1 MLLISGGKE
10 VSFAARTRVG
20 SECLPTQAIR
30 CDTNSPLVLD
40 GFIRTSSHSQV
51 TREAGDDGIR
61 LKMCK
66 TALSSL
72 LRLFSLVVA
81 GFGIGL
87 IIYSIFFAVKASSFG
102 APSGVSL
109 GLGLVDAVMGLLL
122 ATCAYNKRFFLKLF
136 LLVNGLLLI
145 GEAVIAILF
154 AIPSQQDTIISRMD
168 LEADVLTWVRD
179 HIQVTTYVFVAVI
192 AAKAVAAGLVC
203 LQLLALREKFDEKAA
218 GASAGKERLLGN
230 GATVDPEAATNRY
243 RDGHAAMY
251 EKYGIR

>member
-1 MLLISGGKE
+1 
-10 VSFAARTRVG
+10 
-20 SECLPTQAIR
+20 
-30 CDTNSPLVLD
+30 
-40 GFIRTSSHSQV
+40 
-51 TREAGDDGIR
+51 
-61 LKMCK
+61 MCK
-66 TALSSL
+66 TALSGL

-87 IIYSIFFAVKASSFG
+87 IIYAIFFAVKASSFG

-154 AIPSQQDTIISRMD
+154 AIPSQQDLIINKME
-168 LEADVLTWVRD
+168 LEPDVLTWVRD
-179 HIQVTTYVFVAVI
+179 HIQVTTYIFVAVI

-203 LQLLALREKFDEKAA
+203 LQVCALRETFNETSATSA
-218 GASAGKERLLGN
+218 TASKERLLGN
-230 GATVDPEAATNRY
+230 GAALDPEAATNRY

>member
-1 MLLISGGKE
+1 
-10 VSFAARTRVG
+10 
-20 SECLPTQAIR
+20 
-30 CDTNSPLVLD
+30 
-40 GFIRTSSHSQV
+40 
-51 TREAGDDGIR
+51 
-61 LKMCK
+61 MCK
-66 TALSSL
+66 TALSGL

-87 IIYSIFFAVKASSFG
+87 IIYAIFFAAKASSFG

-154 AIPSQQDTIISRMD
+154 AIPSQQDTIINKME
-168 LEADVLTWVRD
+168 LEPDVLTWVRD
-179 HIQVTTYVFVAVI
+179 HIQVTTYIFVAVI
-192 AAKAVAAGLVC
+192 AVKAVAAGLVC
-203 LQLLALREKFDEKAA
+203 LQVCALRETFNENAA
-218 GASAGKERLLGN
+218 TSATASKERLLGN
-230 GATVDPEAATNRY
+230 GAALDPEAATNRY